1 MTIFEQLTN
10 NIILH
15 PDQGYAFYYYN
26 NKEEI
31 EEVNGKETLE
41 GSNNISFNSNF
52 RLASVTKQFIAFGIV
67 RLINQGLL
75 SYDTKVK
82 ELYPE
87 LPDYFNKIT
96 IKNLLNHTSGLYNYE
111 DIPHN
116 EDDQQIQDNDI
127 IPFLKATKGT
137 YFEPGTVYRYSNTAY
152 VLLGVIIT
160 KVTGLSLGEF
170 YDAIFKEAGM
180 VNSIVNYQGKTKV
193 LNRAYGHL
201 IDEEN
206 NLYVKDQ
213 YWCSATIGD
222 GGLYSCINDLKK
234 WCKYLNNSKE
244 FESMRIPNPLKPDDF
259 STYGFGIRVV
269 DIDGKKLYYH
279 CGSTIG
285 TSTLLVFSEDFDV
298 CLIFLSN
305 LGNVNTSGI
314 KDNLLKL
321 LNNK

>member
-1 MTIFEQLTN
+1 MTIFEQLTS

-15 PDQGYAFYYYN
+15 PNQGYAFYYYN

-31 EEVNGKETLE
+31 EKVNGKESLE
-41 GSNNISFNSNF
+41 DGNNISCNSNF
-52 RLASVTKQFIAFGIV
+52 RLASVTKQFIAFGII

-75 SYDTKVK
+75 SYDTTIK

-87 LPDYFNKIT
+87 FPDYFNKIT

-111 DIPHN
+111 DIAHK
-116 EDDQQIQDNDI
+116 EDDPQIQDDEI
-127 IPFLKATKGT
+127 ILFLKETKGT
-137 YFEPGTVYRYSNTAY
+137 YFEPGTTYRYSNTSY
-152 VLLGVIIT
+152 ILLGVIIT
-160 KVTGLSLGEF
+160 KITGLSLGVF
-170 YDAIFKEAGM
+170 YDAIFKEADM
-180 VNSIVNYQGKTKV
+180 INSVVNYQGRTNV

-201 IDEEN
+201 INKES

-222 GGLYSCINDLKK
+222 GGFYSSVNDLKK

-244 FESMRIPNPLKPDDF
+244 FESMKIPNPLKPDAF
-259 STYGFGIRVV
+259 TYYGFGIRVV

-314 KDNLLKL
+314 KDNLLKI
-321 LNNK
+321 LNKS